1 MSSVNNNNSIYNSL
15 LLDKNKPAGTT
26 ARTQSQ
32 EPAVTTK
39 PTTNQ
44 PKDESRIDLKASNF
58 DPVTKGVS
66 FKAPPKG
73 TQATPPA
80 SGGTRPKNLDDVST
94 FHKTDIATPAD
105 IDKILKR
112 YNSPHAGKGQVIFDT
127 CKKYGVN
134 PIMMLAIM
142 QQESQFGSTK
152 LKPENTANPWS
163 VHFNHGAKGIA
174 KLRLPDGKLP
184 TFEQSLEGGIK
195 TVIKLAGNSS
205 TPLTTAGAKYSE
217 SGNWTSL
224 IKQHYN
230 TLLKRY

>member
-1 MSSVNNNNSIYNSL
+1 MTTVNNNNSIYNSL
-15 LLDKNKPAGTT
+15 LLDNKDKSVKNNTPAKE
-26 ARTQSQ
+26 TQVAPTPQ
-32 EPAVTTK
+32 NVEPR
-39 PTTNQ
+39 
-44 PKDESRIDLKASNF
+44 DESNINIKSAKF
-58 DPVTKGVS
+58 DPVQNIAFVDPAKQT
-66 FKAPPKG
+66 
-73 TQATPPA
+73 TPA
-80 SGGTRPKNLDDVST
+80 SKPATTSRPKNLDDVAT

-142 QQESQFGSTK
+142 QQESQFGSSK

-163 VHFNHGAKGIA
+163 VHFTHSAKGIN
-174 KLRLPDGKLP
+174 KLRHPDGKLP

-195 TVIKLAGNSS
+195 TMIKLAGNSS
-205 TPLTTAGAKYSE
+205 TPLTTAGARYSE
-217 SGNWTSL
+217 SGNWTKL

-230 TLLKRY
+230 TLLTRY